1 MTKCKLCVIL
11 YKILFLEVYIE
22 MDNRYLENVIAE
34 IQPFF
39 DENDFKAVDGIF
51 KNDKKAVIVEY
62 NDDRQMYVLKT
73 ADIEDDEELSFS
85 EVNAWLFDD
94 SPNAKDAEAVG
105 IDFTNTLKSQLG
117 IKHTR
122 SGALANSID
131 LPTAS
136 KDGSYNVT
144 AFTKK
149 MLDVFPSLKDEYK
162 EHVAVYGNFL
172 YLNFF
177 GEKLVPQIKA
187 VLTENNKKSVKK
199 LFDVFENGYLQGDR
213 DTVNTLVAVLAAACV
228 NDDTVKANAIA
239 ALGENKHFSDALTQ
253 LIPVIASN
261 KKLSAAL
268 LK

>member
-1 MTKCKLCVIL
+1 MVQYIK
-11 YKILFLEVYIE
+11 YYFLEVYIK

-34 IQPFF
+34 MQPFF
-39 DENDFKAVDGIF
+39 DENGIKAVDGIY
-51 KNDKKAVIVEY
+51 KSDTKAIAVEY
-62 NDDRQMYVLKT
+62 SDERQMYVLKVG
-73 ADIEDDEELSFS
+73 AIEEDGEYELI

-94 SPNAKDAEAVG
+94 TQNAKDAEAVG
-105 IDFTNTLKSQLG
+105 IDFTNTLKTELG
-117 IKHTR
+117 IKPTR
-122 SGALANSID
+122 SNSLLNAID

-136 KDGSYNVT
+136 KGGAYNVT

-149 MLDVFPSLKDEYK
+149 MLDVFPALKDEYK
-162 EHVAVYGNFL
+162 EHVSVYGNFL

-177 GEKLVPQIKA
+177 GEKLVPQIKS
-187 VLTENNKKSVKK
+187 VLRENNKKSVKK

-213 DTVNTLVAVLAAACV
+213 DTVNVIVAVIAAACA

-239 ALGENKHFSDALTQ
+239 ALGDNKHFIDSLTQ
-253 LIPVIASN
+253 FIPVVASN